1 MPDNETP
8 IRNIAIGDIFLG
20 QSTTGASLLCQ
31 ARTID
36 ETTIG
41 AQRLFMSDVTFE
53 FDRTTGLADSDGVP
67 CRIYSVAPLP
77 PDILEILLAL
87 DHRHRTSTEPGRA
100 KLSDAEKHA
109 LRFTYN
115 FYRENPIES
124 IKIESIKPGQPQA
137 EEASVT
143 EIILSFWRIV

>member
-1 MPDNETP
+1 MPDGITE

-20 QSTTGASLLCQ
+20 QSTTGASLLCR
-31 ARTID
+31 AMTVG

-53 FDRTTGLADSDGVP
+53 FDRTTGVADSEGVP

-77 PDILEILLAL
+77 PDIRQVLLAL

-100 KLSDAEKHA
+100 KLTDAEKRA
-109 LRFTYN
+109 LKFIYG
-115 FYRENPIES
+115 FYRENPIERGT
-124 IKIESIKPGQPQA
+124 PRQPQA
-137 EEASVT
+137 G
-143 EIILSFWRIV
+143 